1 MGATTTMRTVWLIA
15 LKDFLERRRDGRLYW
30 AGGVVLV
37 LLLCALAVGS
47 ARQQEVRAEQ
57 SVAQKLDYQDWVG
70 QDKRHPHDA
79 AHQGM
84 HAFKPEAALAIVDP
98 GINPYIGGTLWL
110 QAHRQ
115 SEVKF
120 RPAQDATGL
129 QRFGDLSAGWLLQV
143 LGPLLV
149 IVLGFNA
156 FAGEREQG
164 ILRQT
169 LSLGVS
175 PLQLLWGKAL
185 ALGMGLLVL
194 LLPAAL
200 AATLA
205 VVLGASAGDGH
216 GPGSADALLRFAAFA
231 LGHAVY
237 LAIFIFLVL
246 GVSAASSTS
255 RVAITV
261 LLALWIANTVI
272 APRVLSELSRV
283 LDPSPT
289 RLQFNK
295 ALGAGLKA
303 EADKVWMQ
311 NFGTT
316 QKWSPEV
323 PLNKWG
329 QALRLDDQASYA
341 IYDRYYGQLWDTYER
356 QQHLQEWS
364 GLLTPMLAVR
374 AWSMGMA
381 GTDFVHHRDFTT
393 AAEEHRRMLQDL
405 MSEDLVARA
414 DPLGQQ
420 HFQYTAGPELWA
432 SVPAFHYHP
441 PQVGKALSRN
451 WQSLAVLL
459 ASLLLVLGFAWA
471 AVSRQRAL

>member
-1 MGATTTMRTVWLIA
+1 MVGFIA
-15 LKDFLERRRDGRLYW
+15 FKDFLERLRDGRLYW

-37 LLLCALAVGS
+37 LLLVALAVGF

-57 SVAQKLDYQDWVG
+57 KVAQALDYKDWLAQDR
-70 QDKRHPHDA
+70 RHPHDA
-79 AHQGM
+79 AHQGT
-84 HAFKPEAALAIVDP
+84 HAFKPEAALAILDP

-129 QRFGDLSAGWLLQV
+129 QRFGDLSVGWILQV

-185 ALGMGLLVL
+185 ALGVSLAVLLV
-194 LLPAAL
+194 PAAL
-200 AATLA
+200 AAA
-205 VVLGASAGDGH
+205 VAVALGAEAGEAGH
-216 GPGSADALLRFAAFA
+216 ALLRFAALA
-231 LGHAVY
+231 LGYGLY
-237 LAIFIFLVL
+237 LGIFIFMVL
-246 GVSAASSTS
+246 GVSAASPTS

-272 APRVLSELSRV
+272 APRVLSEASRAV
-283 LDPSPT
+283 HPSPT
-289 RLQFNK
+289 KLEFSK
-295 ALGAGLKA
+295 DLAAGLKA
-303 EADKVWMQ
+303 ESDRVWQ
-311 NFGTT
+311 EAFGTT
-316 QKWSPEV
+316 RRWSSEV

-329 QALRLDDQASYA
+329 LALQIDDNASYA
-341 IYDRYYGQLWDTYER
+341 VLDRYYGKLWDTYR
-356 QQHLQEWS
+356 QQQKMQELS
-364 GLLTPMLAVR
+364 GLVLPMLAVR

-381 GTDFVHHRDFTT
+381 GTDFEHHRDFTT
-393 AAEEHRRMLQDL
+393 AAEQHRRLVQNL
-405 MSEDLVARA
+405 MSDELVAKA
-414 DPLGQQ
+414 DPLGNQ
-420 HFQYTAGPELWA
+420 HFSYQAGPELWA
-432 SVPAFHYHP
+432 KVPPFDYHP
-441 PQVGKALSRN
+441 QEPGWALRRN
-451 WQSLAVLL
+451 WQSLAIL
-459 ASLLLVLGFAWA
+459 AAGLLLTLAFAWA
-471 AVSRQRAL
+471 AVARQRAL

>member
-1 MGATTTMRTVWLIA
+1 MIALIA
-15 LKDFLERRRDGRLYW
+15 SKDFLERRRDGRLYW

-37 LLLCALAVGS
+37 LLLVALAVGFG
-47 ARQQEVRAEQ
+47 RQQEVRAEQ
-57 SVAQKLDYQDWVG
+57 QVAQALDHKDWLA

-79 AHQGM
+79 AHQGT

-115 SEVKF
+115 AEVKF

-129 QRFGDLSAGWLLQV
+129 QRFGDLSAGWILQV

-185 ALGMGLLVL
+185 ALAAGLAVL
-194 LLPAAL
+194 LAPAAL
-200 AATLA
+200 VAGAAVA
-205 VVLGASAGDGH
+205 IGAEPGEAGH
-216 GPGSADALLRFAAFA
+216 ALLRFGALA
-231 LGHAVY
+231 LGYALY
-237 LAIFIFLVL
+237 LAIFVFLVL

-272 APRVLSELSRV
+272 APRVLSELARAV
-283 LDPSPT
+283 HPSPT
-289 RLQFNK
+289 KLEFTREL
-295 ALGAGLKA
+295 AAGLKA
-303 EADKVWMQ
+303 ESDRVWQ
-311 NFGTT
+311 EAFGTT
-316 QKWSPEV
+316 KRWSSDV

-329 QALRLDDQASYA
+329 LALQIDDNASYA
-341 IYDRYYGQLWDTYER
+341 VLDRYYGKLWDTYR
-356 QQHLQEWS
+356 QQQQLQELS
-364 GLLTPMLAVR
+364 GLALPMLAVR

-381 GTDFVHHRDFTT
+381 GTDFEHHRDFIT
-393 AAEEHRRMLQDL
+393 AAEQHRRVVQNL
-405 MSEDLVARA
+405 MSDDLVAKA
-414 DPLGQQ
+414 DPLGNQ
-420 HFQYTAGPELWA
+420 HFSYQAGPELWA
-432 SVPAFHYHP
+432 KVPPFHYHARAA
-441 PQVGKALSRN
+441 GWALLRN
-451 WQSLAVLL
+451 WPSFAVLA
-459 ASLLLVLGFAWA
+459 ASLLLVLAFAWA
-471 AVSRQRAL
+471 AVARQRAL